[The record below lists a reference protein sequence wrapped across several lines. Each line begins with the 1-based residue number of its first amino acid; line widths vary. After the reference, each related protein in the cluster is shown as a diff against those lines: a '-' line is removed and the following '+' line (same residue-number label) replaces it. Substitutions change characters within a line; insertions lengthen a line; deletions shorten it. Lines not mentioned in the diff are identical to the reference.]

1 MPTMFRDAFEAFAAD
16 CARRIYA
23 GRALTPLEAAAF
35 SRYLEARERAGHRL
49 LGAMAGPD
57 EPTDTVTG
65 RCGHAP
71 AATLRSG

>member
-1 MPTMFRDAFEAFAAD
+1 MFREPFEAFAAC

-23 GRALTPLEAAAF
+23 GEALTPLEAAAF
-35 SRYLEARERAGHRL
+35 SRYLEACERAGHRL

-71 AATLRSG
+71 APSSISG